1 MLYMEHQVEKIECV
15 ACGYQASQT
24 DDKVSATQRDNE
36 QVIGVFKPE

>member
-1 MLYMEHQVEKIECV
+1 MLYHEHGVEKIECV

-24 DDKVSATQRDNE
+24 DENVEASQRPNE